1 MTIKA
6 WPRGYKTIEDLT
18 IADKGQEC
26 LINVSVGESRLP
38 YGDSISI
45 MTRAGT
51 VKINGNHVH
60 ELMKSILRFSSRDML
75 ETWIRF
81 ALLTNKAAG
90 RRDIDLTTDYFD
102 FDEYQVEQEKEDREW
117 ETKWNDNYF
126 NKETELCN

>member
-6 WPRGYKTIEDLT
+6 WPRHHKVTSNLT

-26 LINVSVGESRLP
+26 RIDVSVGESRLT

-51 VKINGNHVH
+51 VRINGKHVH
-60 ELMKSILRFSSRDML
+60 ELMKSVLRFSSREML

-90 RRDIDLTTDYFD
+90 RRDIDLDTDYFD
-102 FDEYQVEQEKEDREW
+102 FDEWQVKEEKDSREW

>member
-6 WPRGYKTIEDLT
+6 WSRYQKPMTELT

-26 LINVSVGESRLP
+26 RIDILIGNSRLA
-38 YGDSISI
+38 YGDTIAI
-45 MTRAGT
+45 KTYAGT

-60 ELMKSILRFSSRDML
+60 ELMKSILRFSSRNML

-90 RRDIDLTTDYFD
+90 RRDIDLDTDYFD
-102 FDEYQVEQEKEDREW
+102 FDEWQVKEEKDSREW

>member
-6 WPRGYKTIEDLT
+6 WPSYHKATEELT

-26 LINVSVGESRLP
+26 RIDVSVGESSLA

-45 MTRAGT
+45 KTHAGT
-51 VKINGNHVH
+51 VRINGNHVH
-60 ELMKSILRFSSRDML
+60 ELMKSVLRFSSREML

-90 RRDIDLTTDYFD
+90 RKVIDLDTDYFD
-102 FDEYQVEQEKEDREW
+102 FDEWQVEQEKEDREW

>member
-6 WPRGYKTIEDLT
+6 WPRYHRTKEELT

-26 LINVSVGESRLP
+26 RIDVSVGESRLA

-45 MTRAGT
+45 KTYEGT
-51 VKINGNHVH
+51 VRINGNHVH
-60 ELMKSILRFSSRDML
+60 ELMKSVLRFSSREML

-90 RRDIDLTTDYFD
+90 RRDINLGTDYFD
-102 FDEYQVEQEKEDREW
+102 FDEWQLEQEKEDREW